1 MTDDVSLDM
10 SLFMI
15 FHVISRAKA
24 LKGTTKYANSQLTFV
39 KWNIHGSDKHFPPLV
54 IKYAYV

>member
-1 MTDDVSLDM
+1 MIDDFSLDM

-24 LKGTTKYANSQLTFV
+24 LKGTMKDANSQLTFG
-39 KWNIHGSDKHFPPLV
+39 KLNIHGSDKHFPPLV
-54 IKYAYV
+54 IKCAYV